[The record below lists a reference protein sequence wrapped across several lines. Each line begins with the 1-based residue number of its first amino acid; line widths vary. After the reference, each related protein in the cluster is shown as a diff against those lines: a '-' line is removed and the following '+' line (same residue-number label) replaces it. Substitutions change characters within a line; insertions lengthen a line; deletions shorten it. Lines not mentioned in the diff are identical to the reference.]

1 MSKAKKSKRFRY
13 PLQTVLKV
21 REIREKQALEA
32 FQQAEQA
39 YHDAIKKRD
48 EMIQFRDEQ
57 YQALRDRMSGKTHTT
72 DVQEVILRQHHL
84 TILEAQLKE
93 QEERVEAARQAMET
107 AREALVASMID
118 RKIIDKDK
126 EKTRESW
133 RKLMDKSEGQFLDDI
148 AIIGFDA
155 KKRRQLSDQATHLP
169 PPNPTE
175 PERDLL

>member
-21 REIREKQALEA
+21 REIREQQALEA

-48 EMIQFRDEQ
+48 EMIQIRDDQ
-57 YQALRDRMSGKTHTT
+57 YHELRDRMSGKTHTT
-72 DVQEVILRQHHL
+72 NVQEVILRQHHL
-84 TILEAQLKE
+84 TLLEAQLKE
-93 QEERVEAARQAMET
+93 QDERVEEARNAMEA

-133 RKLMDKSEGQFLDDI
+133 RKLMDKSDGQFLDDI

-155 KKRRQLSDQATHLP
+155 KKRRQSADLDALSP
-169 PPNPTE
+169 PPKSP
-175 PERDLL
+175 PPL

>member
-1 MSKAKKSKRFRY
+1 MSKPQKSKRFRY
-13 PLQTVLKV
+13 PLETVLKV

-39 YHDAIKKRD
+39 YDEAIKKRD
-48 EMIQFRDEQ
+48 EMRQIRDEH
-57 YQALRDRMSGKTHTT
+57 YQALRDLMSGKTPST

-84 TILEAQLKE
+84 TVLEVQLKE
-93 QEERVEAARQAMET
+93 QDERVEAARQAMES

-155 KKRRQLSDQATHLP
+155 KKRRQSAELDSLP
-169 PPNPTE
+169 PPPQSH
-175 PERDLL
+175 PPL